1 MTNGWGRSTLPSGRE
16 IFEDKNQE
24 KSHLSPHV
32 DQLVDLAASVDQ
44 FLGNLSS
51 TFVDGE
57 MDGQVVAVKHQRVQ
71 LSPASLDKK
80 SVLISPD

>member
-16 IFEDKNQE
+16 IFEAKNQD
-24 KSHLSPHV
+24 KSPLSPHV

-44 FLGNLSS
+44 FLSNVSV

-57 MDGQVVAVKHQRVQ
+57 MDGQVVAVEHQRVQ
-71 LSPASLDKK
+71 LSPASL
-80 SVLISPD
+80 